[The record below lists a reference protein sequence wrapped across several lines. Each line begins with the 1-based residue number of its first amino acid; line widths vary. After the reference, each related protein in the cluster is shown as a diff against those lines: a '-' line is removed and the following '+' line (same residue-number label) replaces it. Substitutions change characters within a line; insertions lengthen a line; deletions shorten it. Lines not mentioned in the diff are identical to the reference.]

1 MIRRAEEVR
10 RSYLAN
16 FAVLEL
22 SALVPPISAW
32 LSVQDAIP
40 GTLHLEAEVA
50 PFMLGVALASARL
63 PLSEAG
69 RYGA

>member
-1 MIRRAEEVR
+1 M
-10 RSYLAN
+10 
-16 FAVLEL
+16 
-22 SALVPPISAW
+22 ALVPPVSAW

-40 GTLHLEAEVA
+40 GTLHVEAEVA

-63 PLSEAG
+63 PLSEAS